1 MTGGGVSGRWTL
13 VAAGENVGGVLGAAP
28 RRMGCGA
35 NEVATRGKAFPLLIK
50 NKKSDIMKLWKVTR
64 KNLLILWLIARF

>member
-1 MTGGGVSGRWTL
+1 MSGGLFLDGGHWWGREKTW
-13 VAAGENVGGVLGAAP
+13 VGVLGAAP